1 VNPIMTGGSHQTSE
15 VNVTQLIDDGPLSR
29 FQIGVIVCC
38 ALVSALDGIDTQS
51 IGVAA
56 PFIADGLGIKIADF
70 GPIFSAALLG
80 ATIGAATFG
89 PLADRLGRKTLLM
102 VAAVLFGVFTI
113 LTAFA
118 NSVPTL
124 YAFRL
129 LAGLGLGG
137 ATPCF
142 IALTSEYTPARLRA
156 ALVTLMW
163 SAFPLGAM
171 LGGLLNSRLIEELG
185 WRAIF
190 YIGGVAPAHFRLSW
204 TRSSCP
210 ASPFAIYLLKAAH
223 LARCCYGCRFS
234 WASASSR
241 SPCCGR
247 PLCCGLMVFR
257 PPIPL
262 LSSPSTVWAGSL
274 DNRRP
279 AG

>member
-1 VNPIMTGGSHQTSE
+1 VKPIMTGASRQTSE
-15 VNVTQLIDDGPLSR
+15 VNVTRLIDDGPLSR
-29 FQIGVIVCC
+29 FQIGVIICC

-56 PFIADGLGIKIADF
+56 PSIADGLGIKIADF

-89 PLADRLGRKTLLM
+89 PLADRLGRKTLLII
-102 VAAVLFGVFTI
+102 AAILFGVFTI

-142 IALTSEYTPARLRA
+142 IALTSEYAPARLRA
-156 ALVTLMW
+156 ALVTVMW

-171 LGGLLNSRLIEELG
+171 LGGLL
-185 WRAIF
+185 
-190 YIGGVAPAHFRLSW
+190 
-204 TRSSCP
+204 
-210 ASPFAIYLLKAAH
+210 
-223 LARCCYGCRFS
+223 
-234 WASASSR
+234 
-241 SPCCGR
+241 PCCGR
-247 PLCCGLMVFR
+247 PLYCGSTAFR
-257 PPIPL
+257 RPIPL
-262 LSSPSTVWAGSL
+262 SSSPSTVWAGSL